1 MRRMRGS
8 FWTAERDRRLQ
19 TYEGEGFSAS
29 VIAERMGTT
38 RNAVL
43 GRSQRLR
50 GLTVTYDGYIRK
62 QQEVR
67 AEAKEKGREKE
78 RRSRGIIERMR
89 ADIVKGKSRDAAI
102 VFAVE
107 RGATYRAVANALG
120 VTPQRVQQIISGR

>member
-1 MRRMRGS
+1 MRGS

-102 VFAVE
+102 VFAVV
-107 RGATYRAVANALG
+107 RGATYLAVANALG